1 MTIVAASSREYI
13 RAKDPID
20 AARSGEQVEM
30 PAELQAAMAESSDW
44 MQNTEFL
51 DLTDPLLF

>member
-1 MTIVAASSREYI
+1 MAASSREYI